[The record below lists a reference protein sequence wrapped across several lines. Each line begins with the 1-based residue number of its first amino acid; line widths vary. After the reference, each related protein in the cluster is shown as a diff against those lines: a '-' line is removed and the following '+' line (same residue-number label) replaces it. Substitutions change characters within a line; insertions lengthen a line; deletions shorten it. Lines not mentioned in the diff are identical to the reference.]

1 MGMNK
6 IFFIITLFLVSCTYN
21 NGNNRYYEQEIQQ
34 VQYSFRNPDEI
45 TVSRASVARMIAY
58 AIATREVIYGAERY
72 LIFYDVYENSPYMP
86 YINFISIEG
95 IMIGDEGNF
104 YPDGYVTLIQASY
117 ILNRIGANINLSTE
131 ENREVPISLAAW
143 NSLFLRALE
152 NIDHNIISR
161 NIVVVATNAQNE
173 GLNDH
178 IVSNEGIFRTNIN
191 ASYFLDTEIE
201 ILSINNDLLTVLS
214 VITREPT
221 LNFVRVNKG
230 EGYITANI
238 SGALRFFKYE
248 GEFLSEVATITIKE
262 GTVLNANFHTNY
274 IESPKILR
282 VTPNFIELYN
292 YGKILVNRD
301 FKPYPNRGLIIGSE
315 IANFFIEDE
324 KIVHAL
330 IHSEH
335 RAEKIRVAIN
345 TTNFNGLIH
354 DTVSLRAGE
363 GLFVNGENIG
373 NSLVID
379 ISYSIEEGER
389 LFITSPSLI
398 EIVSISR
405 QQGTPSYRGSLEI
418 VKENGGFIIVNELYL
433 EEYLYGVL
441 PSEMPMHF
449 GLEALKLQAVTARSF
464 AHVQIMENR
473 FAHLGA
479 NLEDSVMSQVYNNVR
494 ETELATRAVNY
505 TEGQVLMYDGRIISA
520 NFFSTS
526 SGVTA
531 NSGEV
536 WLSGWYWGE
545 TPIYRSSVRHYHGM
559 DALDLSIEENA
570 RAFFTNWEID
580 SYDNNS
586 PWFRWRVTLSNDV
599 ISQNINSNILN
610 RFNASPN
617 LVRTKNE
624 DGVFVSKPIS
634 SIGSLTNIEVI
645 RRGEGGN
652 VMELLIQGTENIVKL
667 LTEFNIRSTISLQN
681 TTLERISGSN
691 LTNFSMLPSGFF
703 TIERLTDDYGN
714 ILYVRFIGGG
724 FGHGV
729 GMSQYGARG
738 KIERGYSYRDVLK
751 HFYRGVSIERLEF

>member
-1 MGMNK
+1 MKK
-6 IFFIITLFLVSCTYN
+6 IFIIFTLFLVSCN
-21 NGNNRYYEQEIQQ
+21 YYDKEEEEFIPLIAG
-34 VQYSFRNPDEI
+34 YYFRSPDELA
-45 TVSRASVARMIAY
+45 VSRASVARMVSY
-58 AIATREVIYGAERY
+58 AIASRDVIYGTERY
-72 LIFYDVYENSPYMP
+72 LTFYDVYENSPYMP

-95 IMIGDEGNF
+95 IMVGDEGNF
-104 YPDGYVTLIQASY
+104 YPDEYITLIQARY
-117 ILNRIGANINLSTE
+117 ILNRIGADINLSTE
-131 ENREVPISLAAW
+131 ENRDTPISLAAW
-143 NSLFLRALE
+143 NSLFIRALE
-152 NIDHNIISR
+152 NIDHNIITK
-161 NIVVVATNAQNE
+161 NIIVIATNIQNE
-173 GLNDH
+173 NLNDH
-178 IVSNEGIFRTNIN
+178 IITDQGVFRVNMN
-191 ASYFLDTEIE
+191 VSYFLDTEIE
-201 ILSINNDLLTVLS
+201 ILTINNDLLTVLG
-214 VITREPT
+214 VVTREPT
-221 LNFVRVNKG
+221 LNFINISKG
-230 EGYITANI
+230 EGYIAANI
-238 SGALRFFKYE
+238 SGARRRFNYE
-248 GEFLSEVATITIKE
+248 GEVLSEVATIKIRE
-262 GTVLNANFHTNY
+262 GELLNINFHTNY

-282 VTPNFIELYN
+282 VTPYFIELYN
-292 YGKILVNRD
+292 YGLIEVNQH
-301 FKPYPNRGLIIGSE
+301 FKPHPNRGLIVGSN

-335 RAEKIRVAIN
+335 RSEKIRVALN
-345 TTNFNGLIH
+345 TTNFSSLFH
-354 DTVSLRAGE
+354 ESVELRAEE
-363 GLFVNGENIG
+363 GLFVNGENLG
-373 NSLVID
+373 NSVVID
-379 ISYSIEEGER
+379 DLEEGVR
-389 LFITSPSLI
+389 LFITSPSNI
-398 EIVSISR
+398 EILSISR

-418 VKENGGFIIVNELYL
+418 IREANGFIIVNELYL

-464 AHVQIMENR
+464 AHVQILENR

-494 ETELATRAVNY
+494 ETELATSAVNY
-505 TEGQVLMYDGRIISA
+505 TKNQVLMYNERIISA

-536 WLSGWYWGE
+536 WLSGQYWGE

-559 DALDLSIEENA
+559 DAGDLRIEENA
-570 RAFFTNWEID
+570 RAFFTNWQID
-580 SYDNNS
+580 SYDSES
-586 PWFRWRVTLSNDV
+586 PWFRWRVTLSNET
-599 ISQNINSNILN
+599 ISQNINTNLEN

-617 LVRTKNE
+617 LVRTKNDE
-624 DGVFVSKPIS
+624 GVFVSKPVS
-634 SIGSLTNIEVI
+634 SIGRLLNIEVI

-652 VMELLIQGTENIVKL
+652 AMELVITGTENTVKL

-681 TTLERISGSN
+681 TILERISVSN

-738 KIERGYSYRDVLK
+738 KIGRGYSYKDVLK
-751 HFYRGVSIERLEF
+751 HFYRGVEIVNF